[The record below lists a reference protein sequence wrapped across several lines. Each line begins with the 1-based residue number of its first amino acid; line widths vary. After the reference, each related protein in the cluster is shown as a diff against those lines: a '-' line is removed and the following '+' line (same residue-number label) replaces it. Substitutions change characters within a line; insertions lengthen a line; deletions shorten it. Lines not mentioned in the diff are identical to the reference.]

1 MKTLLHIDAS
11 AQKSSRINLIGAGGN
26 IPKHTSISKA
36 VAASFVSSWS
46 TQRPQDKIIHR
57 DVGLT
62 PPAFICQD
70 WIAAVFSSEE
80 QRTERQRSLTVLSDT
95 LIDELDR
102 ADIIVMSTAM
112 YNYGMPAALKAW
124 FDQVIRINKTFT
136 FDLARGDYPLEPI
149 LSGKVLVL
157 ITSAGEFG
165 FGEGGIREKMN
176 HLGPHIKTLS
186 HYLGVEK
193 FFEINTEFQEFSDKR
208 HSDSVSQALHKS
220 KTLAL
225 KLANSQ

>member
-11 AQKSSRINLIGAGGN
+11 AQRSSRNHSSDESHS
-26 IPKHTSISKA
+26 IPRHTSISKT
-36 VAASFVSSWS
+36 VAASFVQNWS
-46 TQRPQDKIIHR
+46 AQRPQDEIIHR
-57 DVGLT
+57 DVGLS
-62 PPAFICQD
+62 PPAFISQD
-70 WIAAVFSSEE
+70 WIAAVFTSEE
-80 QRTERQRSLTVLSDT
+80 RRTERQRSLTILSDT
-95 LIDELDR
+95 LIDEVDK

-149 LSGKVLVL
+149 MSGKVLVL

-186 HYLGVEK
+186 HYLGVEQL
-193 FFEINTEFQEFSDKR
+193 FEINAEFQEFSDKR
-208 HSDSVSQALHKS
+208 HRNSVTRALLQS